1 LTESEAQDLLTFME
15 EHIGEDIKLI
25 DWENRLWA
33 GVLSNIQDPIVQ
45 DGRGCQYTASF
56 EFEGTKV

>member
-1 LTESEAQDLLTFME
+1 ME